1 MTDDLAFTNNIPIKE
16 NSNASN
22 FALSGSDNIRPD
34 ELTEFVDKL
43 IKENCALK
51 KELIKKEI
59 EIEKLREMLKNA
71 SIKYFNLETGNLNN
85 LDRLYFEK
93 IRKINLENDYKL
105 NQINIKYDNELQ
117 QILDEH
123 NKLIN
128 EIQNNNLKNN
138 NNINNINTN
147 EDDIT
152 EKKQKENYISEENK
166 LEEYLERIKILEE
179 EKFTSDKRYQLVQQ
193 KYEILLEE
201 NKMIKN
207 KVKEEKENIIF
218 MMEELQKENNLK
230 KDEIVK
236 EFKDKTNLITQNF
249 ISFSDN
255 EKEKSNLVLE
265 NLLSEQ
271 KILNDKIEML
281 EEENAKLTEENNLL
295 IEKTKSNDE
304 FMAQKEIEML
314 SIDNIKQN
322 FYKNLSNYE
331 GEIEQLTK
339 ENLSLKKQLAEL
351 EARANA
357 LNLQNENLEK
367 SINSQINEINEQNS
381 KIIED
386 LNSQVIQLEQEK
398 REINIKYKLYNETE
412 SSMKI
417 KIKDLN
423 QKNNDLNREVSNLK
437 YKNNEYEIN
446 IQSLK
451 NQIEKMNQNF
461 EKIHQQYSN
470 IDKDF
475 PNNNNNKNLNK
486 QYLENEEIKNLKE
499 NIKILE
505 EENERNNKELTEA
518 KQINMNLNH
527 TLDNMKLN
535 YDIEI
540 TKYKNKINEY
550 ENQLN
555 EILSNNNNEDDDE

>member
-166 LEEYLERIKILEE
+166 LVEYLERIKILEE

-437 YKNNEYEIN
+437 NKNNEYEIN

>member
-475 PNNNNNKNLNK
+475 PNNNNKNLNK
-486 QYLENEEIKNLKE
+486 QYLENEEIKKLKE
-499 NIKILE
+499 NIKMLE

>member
-437 YKNNEYEIN
+437 NKNNEYEIN

>member
-475 PNNNNNKNLNK
+475 PNNNNKNLNK

-555 EILSNNNNEDDDE
+555 EILSNNNNEEDDE